1 MYKNMYKHFF
11 GIFHILKF
19 FCSLF
24 TNIKFS
30 IVSIPSSLMMMM
42 MWLDDQL
49 EECCPSLT
57 SQMMMSH
64 TVEELNCLWRSNII
78 KMLSISSTTCHIGVD
93 LSGQ

>member
-1 MYKNMYKHFF
+1 MYANMYKQIFLEFSHFK
-11 GIFHILKF
+11 IF
-19 FCSLF
+19 FCSLS

-30 IVSIPSSLMMMM
+30 IISIPSSLMMM

-64 TVEELNCLWRSNII
+64 TIEELNCLWRPNKNKNVVNHII
-78 KMLSISSTTCHIGVD
+78 NYLSHWY
-93 LSGQ
+93 